1 MPTGGGKSITF
12 QVPALAAKGV
22 CIIITPL
29 IALMQDQVE
38 HLKAAGIR
46 AEAIHSGISRNKII
60 SILDNA
66 IFGAVKFLYVSPE
79 RLSNELFIAKL
90 AYMKVCFI
98 TVDEAHCISQWG
110 YDFRPSYLKIN
121 ELRSLLPSV
130 PVLAL
135 TATATPAVVKD
146 ITEKLEFG
154 KHSPA
159 DISVAATSATSATI
173 SADTSTAV
181 SADTTSAA
189 EGYTPHIYSMSF
201 LRRNI
206 TYVVRY
212 VEDKSMELARILRS
226 VNGTAIVYT
235 RNRKNTKEISNELKK
250 LGLNSTYYHAG
261 LDSGIKNQRQ
271 RQWQDDEIAIMVAT
285 NAFGMGI
292 DKADVRLVIHMDCPD
307 SLEEYYQEAGRA
319 GRDGKQS
326 YAVLLCD
333 NSDRTSFRKRVNNAF
348 PPKEYIRRVYD
359 HICFYFYIGVDSGY
373 GATLEFDIDTFCI
386 KYHHFPTSVESAL
399 KILQNAGYLIYQ
411 PENDEAARVKI
422 IVEPYQLDNPVLH
435 LTPNESKLLE
445 TMLRYYGTLFT
456 DMTYIETSFLCNK
469 CAMTEETFHVTLK
482 SLSQKRVVNYVPRRR
497 IPTITFT
504 RDRVASE
511 HLNIPRAVYEEMQE
525 RYVERAD
532 KILQYMSQGVDGV
545 CRQRLIL
552 DYFGEHLSEDC
563 GTCDVC
569 RARRMAAQGS
579 NGTQEEKARQALL
592 ALLSDGKPHNVS
604 ELKKLGFSSEVM
616 SVSLK
621 ELRDAERLSIDGGDI
636 TLIE

>member
-12 QVPALAAKGV
+12 QVPALAVKGV
-22 CIIITPL
+22 CIIVTPL

-66 IFGAVKFLYVSPE
+66 IFGAIKFLYVSPE

-90 AYMKVCFI
+90 AYMQVCFI

-121 ELRSLLPSV
+121 ELRRLLPSV

-146 ITEKLEFG
+146 ITGKLEFG
-154 KHSPA
+154 MHSPA
-159 DISVAATSATSATI
+159 DIATT
-173 SADTSTAV
+173 
-181 SADTTSAA
+181 
-189 EGYTPHIYSMSF
+189 EYKPHVYSMSF
-201 LRRNI
+201 LRQNI

-212 VEDKSMELARILRS
+212 VEDKFVELARILRS

-235 RNRKNTKEISNELKK
+235 RNRKHTKELSNELNKQ
-250 LGLNSTYYHAG
+250 GLKSTYYHAG
-261 LDSGIKNQRQ
+261 LDSAIKNQRQ
-271 RQWQDDEIAIMVAT
+271 RQWQDDEINVIVAT

-319 GRDGKQS
+319 GRDGELS

-333 NSDRTSFRKRVNNAF
+333 NSDRTNFNKRISNAF
-348 PPKEYIRRVYD
+348 PPKDYIRRVYD
-359 HICFYFYIGVDSGY
+359 HLCFYFYIGIDSGSGY
-373 GATLEFDIDTFCI
+373 TLEFDIDTFCI

-399 KILQNAGYLIYQ
+399 KLLQNAGYLIYQ

-422 IVEPYQLDNPVLH
+422 IVPPYQLNDPLLH
-435 LTPNESKLLE
+435 LTSSEDKLLE
-445 TMLRYYGTLFT
+445 TLLRYYGTLFS

-469 CAMTEETFHVTLK
+469 CSMTEEVFHLTLK

-497 IPTITFT
+497 VPTITFV
-504 RDRVASE
+504 RDRVESE
-511 HLNIPRAVYEEMQE
+511 HLNIPRSVYEDMQQ
-525 RYVERAD
+525 RYTERAE
-532 KILQYMSQGVDGV
+532 KMLQYMSQGVDGV

-552 DYFGEHLSEDC
+552 DYFGEQLSEDC

-569 RARRMAAQGS
+569 RARRIAAR
-579 NGTQEEKARQALL
+579 GTKSTREEKAHQAVLT
-592 ALLSDGKPHNVS
+592 LLSDGKSHHVS
-604 ELKKLGFSSEVM
+604 ELKQLGFSSELL
-616 SVSLK
+616 SASLR
-621 ELRDAERLSIDGGDI
+621 ELRDAERLAMDGSEI
-636 TLIE
+636 TLIG

>member
-12 QVPALAAKGV
+12 QVPALAVKGV

-38 HLKAAGIR
+38 HLKAIGIQ

-79 RLSNELFIAKL
+79 RLSNELFLAKL
-90 AYMKVCFI
+90 AYMNVCFI

-121 ELRSLLPSV
+121 ELRSILPSV
-130 PVLAL
+130 PLLAL

-154 KHSPA
+154 KHSPV
-159 DISVAATSATSATI
+159 DIATT
-173 SADTSTAV
+173 
-181 SADTTSAA
+181 
-189 EGYTPHIYSMSF
+189 EYRPHVYSMSF

-212 VEDKSMELARILRS
+212 VEDKYVELARILRS
-226 VNGTAIVYT
+226 VEGTAIVYT
-235 RNRKNTKEISNELKK
+235 RNRKKTKELSRELNQQ
-250 LGLNSTYYHAG
+250 GLNSTYYHAG
-261 LDSGIKNQRQ
+261 LDSAIKTQRQ
-271 RQWQDDEIAIMVAT
+271 HQWQDGEIDVMVAT

-292 DKADVRLVIHMDCPD
+292 DKADVRLVVHMDCPD

-319 GRDGKQS
+319 GRDGELS

-333 NSDRTSFRKRVNNAF
+333 NSDRTSFSRRIANAF
-348 PPKEYIRRVYD
+348 PPKDYVRRVYD
-359 HICFYFYIGVDSGY
+359 HLCFYFYIGIDSGN
-373 GATLEFDIDTFCI
+373 GATLEFDMDTFCI

-399 KILQNAGYLIYQ
+399 KLLQNAEYLVYQ

-422 IVEPYQLDNPVLH
+422 IVAPYQLDDPILH
-435 LTPNESKLLE
+435 LTHNESMLLE
-445 TMLRYYGTLFT
+445 TLLRYYGTLFS

-469 CAMTEETFHVTLK
+469 CSMTEDTFHFTLK

-497 IPTITFT
+497 VPTITFT
-504 RDRVASE
+504 RDRVDSDR
-511 HLNIPRAVYEEMQE
+511 LNIPRAVYEDMQQ
-525 RYVERAD
+525 RYRERAD
-532 KILQYMSQGVDGV
+532 KMLEYMSQGVDGV

-552 DYFGEHLSEDC
+552 DYFGEQLQEDC

-569 RARRMAAQGS
+569 RARRIAARDS
-579 NGTQEEKARQALL
+579 KETKSEKVRQAVLT
-592 ALLSDGKPHNVS
+592 LLSDGKPHHVS
-604 ELKKLGFSSEVM
+604 ELKLLGYSSEQ
-616 SVSLK
+616 LAATLQ
-621 ELRDAERLSIDGGDI
+621 ELRDDERLSMDGSEI
-636 TLIE
+636 TLI